1 MPSAPASTLDEDATL
16 ALPDERY
23 QGPPVPSPDERPLA
37 FLRLFANG
45 RWAVQ
50 SPPEL
55 IASPGVTT
63 TRDLLYP
70 VPTRLNGFSLIEAFG
85 VHPGQSVDG
94 IGDLEDT
101 VDRSVALDE

>member
-37 FLRLFANG
+37 FPRLFANG

-55 IASPGVTT
+55 IAALVSQRPETFCIQY
-63 TRDLLYP
+63 LP
-70 VPTRLNGFSLIEAFG
+70 V
-85 VHPGQSVDG
+85 
-94 IGDLEDT
+94 
-101 VDRSVALDE
+101 